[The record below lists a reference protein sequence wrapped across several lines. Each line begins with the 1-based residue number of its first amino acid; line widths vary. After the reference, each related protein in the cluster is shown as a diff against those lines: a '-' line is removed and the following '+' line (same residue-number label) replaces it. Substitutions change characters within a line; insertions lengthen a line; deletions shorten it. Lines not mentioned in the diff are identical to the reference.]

1 MVFLSFLLLVDYI
14 VTAFV
19 HLTDTCVCM
28 CVCVHCLLPLMAFAT
43 FVSLSY
49 LQYKNQ
55 SRVCVDSVV
64 TNQADIM
71 YTTIEKG

>member
-28 CVCVHCLLPLMAFAT
+28 CVCVQCLLPLMAFAT
-43 FVSLSY
+43 FVS
-49 LQYKNQ
+49 
-55 SRVCVDSVV
+55 
-64 TNQADIM
+64 
-71 YTTIEKG
+71 